1 MKAFENVFMLDRIL
15 RQSRHPVTRARIAE
29 ALECSDRSAKRTIEH
44 MRKYFEA
51 PIEYSHDPAG
61 YYYSDAA
68 FEMPGLWFS
77 SKELQALIIVLH
89 LLQVFQPG
97 LFQEV
102 LDPLRKRLDKLGR
115 DRGLIVDVSR
125 RARMVPH
132 GAYPPAKCFD
142 TVAAAAMQRRRL
154 SMTYT
159 DRETGKKTKHEVSPQ
174 HLLHYRDNWYID
186 TWCHKGDKLRTFDL
200 TLISGARMLETAA
213 VDIPEAVLDAH
224 FTPAYGLSLGPA
236 TATAILRFSP
246 HRARWIDGQIWHPLQ
261 KAYYDA
267 EGYFILEIPYN
278 ETDELVP
285 DILRHG
291 AEVEV
296 MSPAPLR
303 DEVAEKLWAAAGRY
317 PRREGVGVK

>member
-1 MKAFENVFMLDRIL
+1 
-15 RQSRHPVTRARIAE
+15 
-29 ALECSDRSAKRTIEH
+29 
-44 MRKYFEA
+44 
-51 PIEYSHDPAG
+51 
-61 YYYSDAA
+61 
-68 FEMPGLWFS
+68 
-77 SKELQALIIVLH
+77 
-89 LLQVFQPG
+89 
-97 LFQEV
+97 
-102 LDPLRKRLDKLGR
+102 
-115 DRGLIVDVSR
+115 
-125 RARMVPH
+125 
-132 GAYPPAKCFD
+132 
-142 TVAAAAMQRRRL
+142 
-154 SMTYT
+154 
-159 DRETGKKTKHEVSPQ
+159 
-174 HLLHYRDNWYID
+174 
-186 TWCHKGDKLRTFDL
+186 
-200 TLISGARMLETAA
+200 
-213 VDIPEAVLDAH
+213 VLDAH